1 MPQKTFKKHYK
12 QASMVACAHNL
23 STLESKVGSQNS
35 LGYTVRL
42 PQKTP
47 FKKKGKETLQNGRE
61 HLQSYI
67 TKNLYLKY
75 VKNSSTKKKHRAKN
89 QYGQRKKTLP

>member
-23 STLESKVGSQNS
+23 STLESEVGSQNS
-35 LGYTVRL
+35 LGYTLRL

-47 FKKKGKETLQNGRE
+47 LKKKKGKETLQNGRE

-75 VKNSSTKKKHRAKN
+75 VKNSSTQKTQSKKSV
-89 QYGQRKKTLP
+89 

>member
-75 VKNSSTKKKHRAKN
+75 VKNSSTKKKT
-89 QYGQRKKTLP
+89 QGKKSV